1 MYFHSP
7 SSSTFMQLRMGAV
20 ESEKGV
26 LKLVHPGRYV
36 EIRRAPITA
45 AEVMD
50 KNPRHCI
57 TRPDIFKYPWI
68 VVKPESV
75 LNLGRVFFI
84 VPNRTIYQLL
94 KARGLP
100 DLLSRQSQSP
110 FLTGTSPLKTY
121 AGMTTKHQENIQS
134 FEQLMRAMSSY
145 EISPQE
151 QEHGRRFRKQSDVES
166 WPEVTVNYE
175 KNSLE
180 YEENYATRLGVF
192 NAKEYYSTDSYIS
205 SKFSE
210 REDKDA
216 DFEQTREVTVLKSCL
231 RKQDSVCK
239 SRHLKV
245 SFVLPV
251 EDGELQKRDTES
263 PGFSICS

>member
-1 MYFHSP
+1 
-7 SSSTFMQLRMGAV
+7 MQLRMGAV
-20 ESEKGV
+20 ASEKGV

-84 VPNRTIYQLL
+84 VPNRTIYHLL

-100 DLLSRQSQSP
+100 DQLSRQSQSP
-110 FLTGTSPLKTY
+110 SPTGTSPLKAY
-121 AGMTTKHQENIQS
+121 AGMTPKHQENIQ
-134 FEQLMRAMSSY
+134 FLEQLMQAMSSY
-145 EISPQE
+145 ETRPQE
-151 QEHGRRFRKQSDVES
+151 QEYGRRFRKEYNVES

-175 KNSLE
+175 KTSLDLE
-180 YEENYATRLGVF
+180 YEENYATRIGFF
-192 NAKEYYSTDSYIS
+192 NAKEYYSNIS

-210 REDKDA
+210 REDKDTES
-216 DFEQTREVTVLKSCL
+216 EQTKQVTVLKSCL
-231 RKQDSVCK
+231 RKQDSVRK

-245 SFVLPV
+245 SFVLPA
-251 EDGELQKRDTES
+251 EDEEPQKRDTES
-263 PGFSICS
+263 ETGFPDFSICS